1 MSSYIWVKD
10 LHILFITVSIALFI
24 LRFIWKW
31 ADADILQ
38 QRWVKIAPH
47 IIDTFMLV
55 SGAWLVVIT
64 HFYPFTPQGSWLTEK
79 LFGVIIYIALGFV
92 ALGSGKDGLRSQKTR
107 WVAFILALGCLYL
120 VVKLALTKIPLLM
133 G

>member
-10 LHILFITVSIALFI
+10 FHILFITASIVLFV
-24 LRFIWKW
+24 LRFFWKW
-31 ADADILQ
+31 ANAGIMQ

-47 IIDTFMLV
+47 IIDTFMLI
-55 SGAWLVVIT
+55 SGIWLVVIT
-64 HFYPFTPQGSWLTEK
+64 HFYPFSPQGSWLTEK

-92 ALGSGKDGLRSQKTR
+92 ALGEGRKKVRSQKTR

-120 VVKLALTKIPLLM
+120 IVKLAITKIPLLM

>member
-10 LHILFITVSIALFI
+10 FHIVFITLSIALFV
-24 LRFIWKW
+24 LRFFWKW
-31 ADADILQ
+31 ANADIMQ
-38 QRWVKIAPH
+38 KRWVKIAPH
-47 IIDTFMLV
+47 IIDTFMLL
-55 SGAWLVVIT
+55 SGIWLVFIT
-64 HFYPFTPQGSWLTEK
+64 HFYPFSPQGSWLTEK

-120 VVKLALTKIPLLM
+120 IVKLAITKIPLLM

>member
-10 LHILFITVSIALFI
+10 FHILFITVSIVLFI
-24 LRFIWKW
+24 LRFFWQW
-31 ADADILQ
+31 SNADIMK

-55 SGAWLVVIT
+55 SGIWLVVIT

-79 LFGVIIYIALGFV
+79 LIGVIIYIALGMV
-92 ALGSGKDGLRSQKTR
+92 ALKSGKDGLRSQKTR

>member
-10 LHILFITVSIALFI
+10 FHILFITVSIVLFI
-24 LRFIWKW
+24 LRFFWKW
-31 ADADILQ
+31 ANADIMQ

-79 LFGVIIYIALGFV
+79 LFGVIIYIALGIV
-92 ALGSGKDGLRSQKTR
+92 ALGTGKDGLRSQKTR

>member
-10 LHILFITVSIALFI
+10 FHIVFITASIALFI
-24 LRFIWKW
+24 LRFFWKW
-31 ADADILQ
+31 AKAEIVQ

-47 IIDTFMLV
+47 IIDTFMLI
-55 SGAWLVVIT
+55 SGIWLVVIT
-64 HFYPFTPQGSWLTEK
+64 HFYPFSPQGSWLTEK

-92 ALGSGKDGLRSQKTR
+92 ALGEGKKKARSQKTR

-120 VVKLALTKIPLLM
+120 IVKLAITKIPLLM

>member
-10 LHILFITVSIALFI
+10 FHILFITVSIVLFI
-24 LRFIWKW
+24 LRFFWKW
-31 ADADILQ
+31 ANADIMQ
-38 QRWVKIAPH
+38 KRWVKIAPH
-47 IIDTFMLV
+47 IVDTFMLV
-55 SGAWLVVIT
+55 SGVWLVVIT

-79 LFGVIIYIALGFV
+79 LIGVIIYIALGFV
-92 ALGSGKDGLRSQKTR
+92 ALGTGKDGLRSQKTR

>member
-10 LHILFITVSIALFI
+10 LHILFITVSIALFV

-31 ADADILQ
+31 ANAGILQ

-47 IIDTFMLV
+47 IVDTFMLV
-55 SGAWLVVIT
+55 SGVWLVVIT

>member
-10 LHILFITVSIALFI
+10 FHILFITVSIALFI
-24 LRFIWKW
+24 LRFFWKW
-31 ADADILQ
+31 ANADIMQ
-38 QRWVKIAPH
+38 KRWVKIAPH
-47 IIDTFMLV
+47 IVDTFMLV